1 MVMQCLKG
9 LGLKDED
16 VPLVQGF
23 VARGIKRYVSTFCIN
38 MFLFETNFYI
48 ISQLIQKY
56 ESFIKCVASC
66 IMLSLPSVKKNNYD
80 ETELYMLRNMRAK
93 DLQKLVSQTKIIQ
106 MTTETA
112 LSLT

>member
-1 MVMQCLKG
+1 MQCLKG

-38 MFLFETNFYI
+38 MFLFETSFYI

-56 ESFIKCVASC
+56 ENFIKCIASC
-66 IMLSLPSVKKNNYD
+66 IMLSLASVKKNNYD
-80 ETELYMLRNMRAK
+80 ETELYILRNIKTK
-93 DLQKLVSQTKIIQ
+93 DLQKLVSQTKVIQ
-106 MTTETA
+106 MTGESA
-112 LSLT
+112 LTLS